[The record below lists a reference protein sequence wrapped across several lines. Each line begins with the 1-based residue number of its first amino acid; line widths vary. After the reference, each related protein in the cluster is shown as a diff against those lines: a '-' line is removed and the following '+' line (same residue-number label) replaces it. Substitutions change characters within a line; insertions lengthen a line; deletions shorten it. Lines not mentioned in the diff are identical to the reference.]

1 MYFDLHQFRGNE
13 SIGIPP
19 VALVDFVY
27 SIDFSNFVSNKLPIE
42 SFGPPAAGNFS
53 GNTGAF
59 AGSFFTGGSYGEE
72 PSYMFNNRFYRFICL
87 CGGFLIPCISYES

>member
-19 VALVDFVY
+19 DTPLDSVY
-27 SIDFSNFVSNKLPIE
+27 SIVFSNFDSNKLPIE
-42 SFGPPAAGNFS
+42 RFGPPAVGNFS

-59 AGSFFTGGSYGEE
+59 AGS
-72 PSYMFNNRFYRFICL
+72 
-87 CGGFLIPCISYES
+87 LII